1 MIFQIDVAF
10 SYLEK
15 VKEKGFIPTREVYE
29 MMITQLL
36 EKEATEEALGVYF
49 EAKEKVLL
57 QFIRRVV

>member
-1 MIFQIDVAF
+1 
-10 SYLEK
+10 
-15 VKEKGFIPTREVYE
+15 